1 MSADTTTMEDICLTQ
16 DSGSDVRFRGRLFS
30 ECSWF
35 DEESGVLTRQK
46 LFTTEDR
53 GQVYYIVRSDGK
65 ERTRHA
71 YRLDVQEN
79 MCVIHNGNTEMR
91 IQFDMLMLAVRSLC
105 GLADGAM
112 PSLEQV
118 EEMLKAANA

>member
-1 MSADTTTMEDICLTQ
+1 MSADTTTMEDICLAQ

-30 ECSWF
+30 ECSWL
-35 DEESGVLTRQK
+35 EEEGGVLTRQK
-46 LFTTEDR
+46 LYTTEEGGRFCDI
-53 GQVYYIVRSDGK
+53 GRSDGK
-65 ERTRHA
+65 EHTRHA
-71 YRLDVQEN
+71 YRLNVQEN

-105 GLADGAM
+105 GLADGAT